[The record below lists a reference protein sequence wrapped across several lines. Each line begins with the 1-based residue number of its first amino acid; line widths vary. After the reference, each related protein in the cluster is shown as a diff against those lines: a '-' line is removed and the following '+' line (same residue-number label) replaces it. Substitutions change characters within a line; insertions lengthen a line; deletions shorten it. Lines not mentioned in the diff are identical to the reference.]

1 MSKAKKYRK
10 KPVIVEAFRY
20 KGLITP
26 SVPDWVRD
34 AIRIGKLHIG
44 MFGFLWI
51 RTLEGELVAHAG
63 DYIVKGVKGEI
74 YPVRADIFKQ
84 TYEEVKE

>member
-10 KPVIVEAFRY
+10 KPVIVEAFQY

-26 SVPDWVRD
+26 SMPDWMRD
-34 AIRIGKLHIG
+34 AIRNGKLHRG
-44 MFGFLWI
+44 VFGFLWI

-74 YPVRADIFKQ
+74 YPVRADIFKK
-84 TYEEVKE
+84 TYEEVEE